1 MNLFKRFKLKKGKEV
16 LNSTGG
22 NYIAGQMIPDE
33 APEQIPENFQPRRR
47 DSISDRSILMTLVGM
62 LCNARTD
69 FNDVDLYKDDT
80 VFAHSFQ
87 IDRLPSEPTLRQRLD
102 ELPEERSHTTL
113 RGFNQILLK
122 QRSFGT
128 VKAGHLNLVPVDIDV
143 SPLDNSGSRKQGVS
157 FTYKKHDGFAPI
169 FAYIGAEG
177 YMLNNELRPG
187 SQNCQNQTAEFI
199 ADCMSSVKELGL
211 SGQTLLRLDSGND
224 AEENFTHFGQS
235 YFIVKRNLRKES
247 REQWLATAR
256 QVGQLESSREGKNVY
271 TGFVDHLRPGGAKSS
286 LEPVPVAF
294 EVIERLTDP
303 DGNYLLEPEIEVN
316 TFWTNLPCAKAREI
330 IDLYHDHG
338 TSEQFHSEFKSDLD
352 IERLPSDKLCVNKIV
367 LLCGMLAFNLLRSV
381 GQEVVKR
388 AQLAPVKIE
397 VKRWRLK
404 TVLQTIIYC
413 AVRVVRHGRG
423 IGLNFGKSCPWF
435 DVIADLAGAK
445 A

>member
-1 MNLFKRFKLKKGKEV
+1 MKLFKKFKIKKGKED
-16 LNSTGG
+16 LNNTGG
-22 NYIAGQMIPDE
+22 NYIVGQMIPDK
-33 APEQIPENFQPRRR
+33 APEQIPENFQLRRR
-47 DSISDRSILMTLVGM
+47 DSISDRSILMTMIGM

-69 FNDVDLYKDDT
+69 FNDVDLYKEDT
-80 VFAHSFQ
+80 VFANSFQ
-87 IDRLPSEPTLRQRLD
+87 IDRLPSEATLRQRLD
-102 ELPEERSHTTL
+102 ELPEQRTHQAL
-113 RGFNQILLK
+113 RTFNQSLLK
-122 QRSFGT
+122 ERSFGT
-128 VKAGHLNLVPVDIDV
+128 VKAGHLNLVPIDIDV

-157 FTYKKHDGFAPI
+157 FTYKKYDGFAPI
-169 FAYIGAEG
+169 FAYIGVEG

-187 SQNCQNQTAEFI
+187 SQNCQNQTAGFI
-199 ADCMSSVKELGL
+199 AECMDSIKDLGL
-211 SGQTLLRLDSGND
+211 SGQTLLRMDSGND
-224 AEENFTHFGQS
+224 AEENFTQFDQS
-235 YFIVKRNLRKES
+235 YFIVKGNLRKES

-286 LEPVPVAF
+286 LEPLPVAF

-303 DGNYLLEPEIEVN
+303 DGNCLFKPEIEVN
-316 TFWTNLPCAKAREI
+316 TFWTNLPCANAREI

-338 TSEQFHSEFKSDLD
+338 TSEQFHSKLKSDLD
-352 IERLPSDKLCVNKIV
+352 IERLPSSKLWVNKIV

-381 GQEVVKR
+381 GQEAVKR

-413 AVRVVRHGRG
+413 AVRVVRRGRG
-423 IGLNFGKSCPWF
+423 IELNFGKYCPWF
-435 DVIADLAGAK
+435 DVIADLARAK